1 MKRDMEV
8 IRKVLL
14 AIEEQ
19 YEDVAIYDLK
29 VEDLGMKTIAYH
41 CNLLYNAGYVND
53 YKAQYVESELYSF
66 GVSSLTWEGHEFL
79 DKIRDDSIWNKT
91 KEQIAKKGLPMVI
104 DVVKDIATSVIS
116 EMTRVAII
124 GVTGP

>member
-19 YEDVAIYDLK
+19 FEDVAIYNLK
-29 VEDLGMKTIAYH
+29 VDDLGMKTIAYH
-41 CNLLYNAGYVND
+41 CNLLYDAGYVSD
-53 YKAQYVESELYSF
+53 YKAQYAEDEIYTF

-79 DKIRDDSIWNKT
+79 DKIRDDTIWNKT
-91 KEQIAKKGLPMVI
+91 KEKIAKKGLPMVI

-116 EMTRVAII
+116 EMTRAAIK
-124 GVTGP
+124 GVTGL